1 MNLELVKAA
10 QGTAR
15 QYLRHDD
22 AAQDVAQ
29 DALIKCIGRLDPNR
43 STAEHVGYVR
53 AATRSVALS
62 YLRGRSRKLACE
74 SRSLD
79 EPALNDHGDRL
90 DGESRPVADDTLAP
104 DVGLRARECAREI
117 ERALEA
123 AFDRLT
129 DGERRAF
136 SAPSNGTSTRAVLVG
151 RARAKVLAAMRDAG
165 HDDLFDAHRANVALS
180 ERFGNA

>member
-1 MNLELVKAA
+1 MHAELVKAA

-15 QYLRHDD
+15 QYLRDD

-29 DALIKCIGRLDPNR
+29 DALLKCLGRLDPNR
-43 STAEHVGYVR
+43 TTAEHVGYVR

-62 YLRGRSRKLACE
+62 YLRGRSRRVTRE
-74 SRSLD
+74 SSLD
-79 EPALNDHGDRL
+79 ASTLDDGDF
-90 DGESRPVADDTLAP
+90 SAADDARFADETFAP
-104 DVGLRARECAREI
+104 DVGLRARECASEI
-117 ERALEA
+117 ERALED
-123 AFDRLT
+123 AFACLT

-136 SAPSNGTSTRAVLVG
+136 STTGNGTSTRAVLIG

-165 HDDLFDAHRANVALS
+165 QGDLFNAHRANVALA